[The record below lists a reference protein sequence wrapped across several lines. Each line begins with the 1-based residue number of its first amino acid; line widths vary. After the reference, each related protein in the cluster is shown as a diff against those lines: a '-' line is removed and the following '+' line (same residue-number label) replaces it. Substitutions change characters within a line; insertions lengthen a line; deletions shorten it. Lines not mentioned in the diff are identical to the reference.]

1 MAKEAKGTRVV
12 GEVVGAG
19 EEAEEVEE
27 VEEVQKR
34 EDAAGGQP
42 EYESAM

>member
-27 VEEVQKR
+27 VEVQKR
-34 EDAAGGQP
+34 EDAAGRQP